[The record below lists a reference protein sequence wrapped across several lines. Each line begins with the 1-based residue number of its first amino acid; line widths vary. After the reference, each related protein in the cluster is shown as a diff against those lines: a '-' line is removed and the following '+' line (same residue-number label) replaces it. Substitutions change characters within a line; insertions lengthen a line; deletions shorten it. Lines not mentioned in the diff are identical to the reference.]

1 MSGEKKRDEKKRG
14 EPARIHWTGV
24 AAACQGER
32 ADKYLSETL
41 KLMTR
46 SQLKARNAN
55 LRVNGREEKL
65 SRKLKEGDNLELSW
79 ESEPSQSFDPEDLEV
94 SVLFENSNVIVFDK
108 AQGMVTHPAAGHWS
122 GTLANAALFRVRNS
136 QDQAGAILPRGGIVH
151 RLDKDTSGV
160 IIVAKNAQAH
170 GFLAEQFKQRLVK
183 KEYIAII
190 KGFPPLER
198 GRIENYLGRDKRDRK
213 KFAIFEKEGKHAITD
228 YRVLKSWT
236 MGDGCRYCIAA
247 LYPRTGRTHQLR
259 VHMAGLGCPIL
270 GDPIYGKKDAWY
282 PDATLMLH
290 ARRLKICLPEEA
302 SWRIFSAPL
311 PERFTEILA
320 KLGNL
325 GQIKRPPRR
334 P

>member
-1 MSGEKKRDEKKRG
+1 
-14 EPARIHWTGV
+14 
-24 AAACQGER
+24 
-32 ADKYLSETL
+32 
-41 KLMTR
+41 MTR
-46 SQLKARNAN
+46 SQLKARNAT
-55 LRVNGREEKL
+55 LTVNGREEKL
-65 SRKLKEGDNLELSW
+65 SRKLKEGDRLILSW

-94 SVLFENSNVIVFDK
+94 SILFENSNVIVFDK
-108 AQGMVTHPAAGHWS
+108 AQGMVTHPAAGHWN
-122 GTLANAALFRVRNS
+122 GTLANVALFRARRSPN
-136 QDQAGAILPRGGIVH
+136 QDGSGALPPRGGIVH

-160 IIVAKNAQAH
+160 IIVAKNAEAH

-190 KGFPPLER
+190 RGSPPLER

-213 KFAIFEKEGKHAITD
+213 KFAIFEGEGKHAITD
-228 YRVLKSWT
+228 YRVLKRWT

-259 VHMAGLGCPIL
+259 VHMAGLGCSIL

-290 ARRLKICLPEEA
+290 ARRLKIRLPEEE

-311 PERFTEILA
+311 PARFLGILA
-320 KLGNL
+320 RLGDL